1 MFERRHQ
8 PLLPVPLFVA
18 RMSKSLA
25 IAVAI
30 DVVFLFAGALG
41 FRQLEGLDWPDAL
54 LNAGLVVTGNGPITR
69 MQTTPGKVFLLVYAI
84 VGVVVFAAVISVV
97 LAPVLHRALHAFH
110 VDVPDEEKRS

>member
-18 RMSKSLA
+18 RMGKTLA

-30 DVVFLFAGALG
+30 DVVFLLAGALG
-41 FRQLEGLDWPDAL
+41 FRQFEGLDWPDAL

-69 MQTTPGKVFLLVYAI
+69 MQTAPGKVFLLVS
-84 VGVVVFAAVISVV
+84 AAVISVV
-97 LAPVLHRALHAFH
+97 LAPVLPRALHAFH
-110 VDVPDEEKRS
+110 VDVPNEERRP

>member
-1 MFERRHQ
+1 MSRLPLLDPASLSPELRTMRERWKAEGGDPYVVGIQYGVTPMFERRHQ

-41 FRQLEGLDWPDAL
+41 FRELEGLDWPDAL
-54 LNAGLVVTGNGPITR
+54 LNAGPVV
-69 MQTTPGKVFLLVYAI
+69 
-84 VGVVVFAAVISVV
+84 
-97 LAPVLHRALHAFH
+97 
-110 VDVPDEEKRS
+110 

>member
-18 RMSKSLA
+18 HMGKSLV

-30 DVVFLFAGALG
+30 DVVFLFAGGLG
-41 FRQLEGLDWPDAL
+41 FRQFEGLDWPDAL

-69 MQTTPGKVFLLVYAI
+69 MQTAPGKVFLLVYAI
-84 VGVVVFAAVISVV
+84 VDVVVFAAVISVV